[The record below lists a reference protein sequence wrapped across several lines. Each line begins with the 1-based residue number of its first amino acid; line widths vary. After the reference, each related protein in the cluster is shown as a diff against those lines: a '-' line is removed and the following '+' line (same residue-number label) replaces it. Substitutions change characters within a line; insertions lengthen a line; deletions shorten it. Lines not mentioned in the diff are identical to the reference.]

1 MARSDKPAAPPSKRP
16 PRKRAA
22 SGPELVASDLPPVQ
36 VEAPAPPAVSI
47 EPSIAG
53 RARSFASDLFGDLER
68 LRGQLFAPAVR
79 RETKVV
85 ARGKG
90 EPNEVRIVDVT
101 LDEPTFTDK
110 HTIMKTIALGLEQ
123 VMQLGRETGDSPE
136 TNVGRVVTF
145 LESMRGHG
153 PMDTGDEALGQLALT
168 LARNLD
174 EGAGMAAAA
183 IAKELRATLAA
194 LAKEPDEPDALF
206 GTDLP
211 PAVRDTTQP

>member
-1 MARSDKPAAPPSKRP
+1 MARSDKPSPPAKRP
-16 PRKRAA
+16 SRKRVPPAA
-22 SGPELVASDLPPVQ
+22 DVSVSDLPPVQ
-36 VEAPAPPAVSI
+36 AGAPAVPAVSVV
-47 EPSIAG
+47 PSIAG
-53 RARSFASDLFGDLER
+53 RGRMFASELFGDLER
-68 LRGQLFAPAVR
+68 LREQLFAPVVR
-79 RETKVV
+79 REVRVV
-85 ARGKG
+85 AGSKG
-90 EPNEVRIVDVT
+90 DPNEVRIVDVD
-101 LDEPTFTDK
+101 LNEPTFADK
-110 HTIMKTIALGLEQ
+110 KVIVQTIALGLEQ
-123 VMQLGRETGDSPE
+123 VLSLARETGDSPE

-183 IAKELRATLAA
+183 IAKELRATLSA

-211 PAVRDTTQP
+211 PPVRDSTEP

>member
-1 MARSDKPAAPPSKRP
+1 MERSDKPSPPAKRP
-16 PRKRAA
+16 SRKRVLPAA
-22 SGPELVASDLPPVQ
+22 DVSVSDLPPVQ
-36 VEAPAPPAVSI
+36 AEAPAVPAVSVV
-47 EPSIAG
+47 PSIAG
-53 RARSFASDLFGDLER
+53 RGRMFASELFGDLER
-68 LRGQLFAPAVR
+68 LREQLFAPVVR
-79 RETKVV
+79 REVRVV
-85 ARGKG
+85 AGSKG
-90 EPNEVRIVDVT
+90 EPNEVRIVDVD
-101 LDEPTFTDK
+101 LNEPTFADK
-110 HTIMKTIALGLEQ
+110 KVIVQTIALGLEQ
-123 VMQLGRETGDSPE
+123 VLSLARETGDSPE

-183 IAKELRATLAA
+183 IAKELRATLSA

-211 PAVRDTTQP
+211 PPVRDSTEP